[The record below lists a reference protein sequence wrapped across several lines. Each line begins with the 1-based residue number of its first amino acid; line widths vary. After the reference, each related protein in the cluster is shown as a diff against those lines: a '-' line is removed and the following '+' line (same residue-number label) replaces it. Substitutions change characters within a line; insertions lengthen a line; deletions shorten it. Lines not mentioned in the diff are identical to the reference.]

1 MQFYKRYSRPNPPST
16 GHQSIAASIG
26 DRERR
31 IVMNTTG
38 EMVETNMGLIPLEDY
53 QDIVA
58 WQYGYDSYE
67 EMKKDGWNF

>member
-1 MQFYKRYSRPNPPST
+1 
-16 GHQSIAASIG
+16 
-26 DRERR
+26 
-31 IVMNTTG
+31 MNATG
-38 EMVETNMGLIPLEDY
+38 EMVETNIGLIPLEDY